1 MQYPNFCAN
10 IRANRRQHE
19 FACSFSACHVVD
31 EKRLNKRQ
39 GEDVLMSRQT
49 KWGKAKW
56 SSALLLVM
64 VMLIGMVA
72 PVSAQDAPLTGA
84 DGVVVAEGLNAPQ
97 DVLVDDEGSVWVIDS
112 GLGGDEEISF
122 FSTQAMAEVT
132 ALGGLTARIVRVTA
146 DGTQEDIAALPSLM
160 VGMEGIGGGGLA
172 VLDGVLYATIGQY
185 SSDPDDAGLEDFA
198 VVAAIEEDGTATTIA
213 STWDFERENNPDD
226 TSLYDSHPYG
236 ISAGPDG
243 ALYVADAG
251 ANDVMRVDLETGE
264 VSLFV
269 VLDALPGVFPSDV
282 RGGELL
288 TDPVPTA
295 IIFDDEGNA
304 YVSYLSGAP
313 FVPGTAGIVMVDADG
328 TVSDFA
334 TGLTMVT
341 DVRWGP
347 DGAMYASQF
356 GMFTEQG
363 PVPDSG
369 SIIRIY
375 EDGSSEVVVEGLAF
389 VSSLDLNAEGDL
401 FVAINGVG
409 APESGQVVMF
419 EGVAAGEAA
428 MATED
433 TEDSDMMMDDIAG
446 AHCSE
451 LTGYDE
457 LTAALVDVVTGA
469 DSGGFGLNMWATL
482 VNRDGEVCAVTFSGE
497 NRGDQW
503 PGSRVISAQKANTAN
518 AFSLP
523 GLAVSTANLFTA
535 VQPGNSLFGLQ
546 ESNPVDT
553 AVAYGGDA
561 AAYGQVDDPM
571 VGHRIGGVNV
581 FGGGLALYDE
591 NGDLLGAI
599 GVSGDTSC
607 TDHIIAWK
615 VRDAIGLDNVPG
627 GVSLTGDDNIV
638 YDATSGWAH
647 AECGL
652 GEVEIS
658 AALPTDYPIGGE

>member
-1 MQYPNFCAN
+1 
-10 IRANRRQHE
+10 
-19 FACSFSACHVVD
+19 
-31 EKRLNKRQ
+31 
-39 GEDVLMSRQT
+39 MSRQT

-64 VMLIGMVA
+64 VMLMGMIA
-72 PVSAQDAPLTGA
+72 PVSAQDAPMSGA
-84 DGVVVAEGLNAPQ
+84 DGVVVADGLNGPQ
-97 DVLVDDEGSVWVIDS
+97 DILVDDEGSVWAIDG
-112 GLGGDEEISF
+112 GLGGDEEIPF
-122 FSTQAMAEVT
+122 FSTQMMQQMT
-132 ALGGLTARIVRVTA
+132 ALSGMTARIVRVTA
-146 DGTQEDIAALPSLM
+146 DGTQEDIATLPSLM
-160 VGMEGIGGGGLA
+160 VGQENIGGGGLA
-172 VLDGVLYATIGQY
+172 LLDGVLYATVGQF
-185 SSDPDDAGLEDFA
+185 SSDAEDEGIEDFA
-198 VVAAIEEDGTATTIA
+198 VVAAIEEDGTATTVA
-213 STWDFERENNPDD
+213 STWDFERANNSDE
-226 TSLYDSHPYG
+226 TSLIDSHPYG
-236 ISAGPDG
+236 IAAGPDG

-251 ANDVMRVDLETGE
+251 ANAVVRVDPETGE
-264 VSLFV
+264 VSLV
-269 VLDALPGVFPSDV
+269 AVLEPLPGVFPSDT

-288 TDPVPTA
+288 TDPVPTSVL
-295 IIFDDEGNA
+295 FDDEGNL

-313 FVPGTAGIVMVDADG
+313 FIPGSSGIKIVDADG
-328 TVSDFA
+328 NMSDYA
-334 TGLTMVT
+334 TDLTMTT
-341 DVRWGP
+341 DIRWGP
-347 DGAMYASQF
+347 DGNMYASQF

-369 SIIRIY
+369 AIVRIH
-375 EDGSSEVVVEGLAF
+375 EDGTSEAVVDGLAF
-389 VSSLDLNAEGDL
+389 VTSLDFNAEGDL
-401 FVAINGVG
+401 FVAINGLG

-428 MATED
+428 MATEETEE
-433 TEDSDMMMDDIAG
+433 TEDSDMMMDDMAG
-446 AHCSE
+446 ADCSE
-451 LTGYDE
+451 LTGHDE
-457 LTAALVDVVTGA
+457 LTAALVDVVAGA
-469 DSGGFGLNMWATL
+469 DSGGFGLHMWATL

-497 NRGDQW
+497 DRGDQW

-523 GLAVSTANLFTA
+523 GLALATANLFTA

-546 ESNPVDT
+546 ASNPVDT

-591 NGDLLGAI
+591 DGNIVGAI

-658 AALPTDYPIGGE
+658 AALPTDYPLGGE